1 MAPEPEDMNGSTTR
15 LYGAAI
21 AITSGVYSLVSATV
35 GGTMTGAGGAMGSG
49 GMTGSGGMA
58 GTTGLGL
65 AGWVMLA
72 LGVVVVVHGV
82 VLLTPAVE
90 RLGSASGPLMI
101 AYSLVMLLLQALGG
115 AGMTGMGMT
124 GGTSGGTG
132 TMGGMGST
140 ATAGMGWDLGMVALA
155 VLMLFSGIVITTRD
169 ADDGGM

>member
-1 MAPEPEDMNGSTTR
+1 MDGSTTR
-15 LYGAAI
+15 PYGAAI

-58 GTTGLGL
+58 GTTGIGL
-65 AGWVMLA
+65 ASWVMLA
-72 LGVVVVVHGV
+72 IGVVVVVHGA
-82 VLLTPAVE
+82 VLLTPAVK

-124 GGTSGGTG
+124 GGTG
-132 TMGGMGST
+132 TMGSMGST

-155 VLMLFSGIVITTRD
+155 VLMLFSGIVMTTRED
-169 ADDGGM
+169 GERGMYRDVDDGGT